1 VKLSRAEEKLRA
13 ELVAELAAA
22 GKLVDYRFREL
33 LGKLKAA
40 PEDLNEAIRNYN
52 ILLVKARVMT
62 EALAETFRDSYEEK
76 SDRWQE
82 SEAGQNAE
90 AFCSEWESFE
100 PTPIPEVALLEPE
113 LEEKPCHAEE
123 LDSLPNQ
130 SE

>member
-1 VKLSRAEEKLRA
+1 VKLSRAEEKLRS

-33 LGKLKAA
+33 LSKLEAA
-40 PEDLNEAIRNYN
+40 PEDLNEAIKNYN
-52 ILLVKARVMT
+52 LLLVKARVMA

-82 SEAGQNAE
+82 SEAGQSAE
-90 AFCSEWESFE
+90 AFCS
-100 PTPIPEVALLEPE
+100 E
-113 LEEKPCHAEE
+113 LEEKPCHAEALE
-123 LDSLPNQ
+123 RLPSQ